1 MAYSVAILPAALRQL
16 SDLPKSDQ
24 RRLRERIDHLAI
36 EPRPPGAKLL
46 QGKRGLFRIRSRD
59 YRIIYTVE
67 DDRFSVLVVKIGHR
81 REVYRSL

>member
-36 EPRPPGAKLL
+36 EPRPPGVKVL
-46 QGKRGLFRIRSRD
+46 QGKRGLLRIRSGD

-67 DDRFSVLVVKIGHR
+67 DDRSSVLVVKIGHR